1 MANTMYFASKEE
13 FRAIFDTK
21 EQQDNCLLEFW
32 DMWFETT
39 EESRDEKS
47 YKYYNYKRKFNMG
60 NYGIEVVMFA
70 KQWMTGERARKIHQ
84 KQKQALVF
92 EKNAL
97 STRVDI
103 LEDIVKKT
111 RPPEPDYDNI
121 FGDDES
127 TEEEGAGVGLAD
139 DKKKQDI
146 PNADK
151 ERTKRLYG

>member
-1 MANTMYFASKEE
+1 MYFASKEE

-39 EESRDEKS
+39 KESQDEKS

-70 KQWMTGERARKIHQ
+70 KQWITGERARKNHQ
-84 KQKQALVF
+84 KQKRAL
-92 EKNAL
+92 EGERDAL

-127 TEEEGAGVGLAD
+127 TEEEGAGVGLVKEA
-139 DKKKQDI
+139 KKKQDT
-146 PNADK
+146 PNEDK
-151 ERTKRLYG
+151 EYLNSRY